1 MSQLQT
7 IQHPKLLQLLFG
19 KGQSQDF
26 VSYLAVVPFHL
37 VHFQKPVN
45 QLCVI
50 AVGDERHNKRE
61 NFKVKLK
68 HFPKSQSLIRSLH
81 KIDLNM
87 HHIFPVSNSTWTD
100 REYFSFSS
108 FCFYYYSLNK
118 ISLHMG
124 HNLLLQNLCSCN
136 RCQSISVNLLCVLLT
151 IFHSIDYFVDYER
164 ENFHQYLDHLNRFF
178 FLLLSK

>member
-1 MSQLQT
+1 MNTYNVCS
-7 IQHPKLLQLLFG
+7 IQIILNEL
-19 KGQSQDF
+19 
-26 VSYLAVVPFHL
+26 
-37 VHFQKPVN
+37 
-45 QLCVI
+45 
-50 AVGDERHNKRE
+50 
-61 NFKVKLK
+61 
-68 HFPKSQSLIRSLH
+68 RSLGRTYDNYDH
-81 KIDLNM
+81 TDKIDLNM

-178 FLLLSK
+178 FSSSE

>member
-1 MSQLQT
+1 
-7 IQHPKLLQLLFG
+7 
-19 KGQSQDF
+19 
-26 VSYLAVVPFHL
+26 
-37 VHFQKPVN
+37 
-45 QLCVI
+45 
-50 AVGDERHNKRE
+50 
-61 NFKVKLK
+61 
-68 HFPKSQSLIRSLH
+68 
-81 KIDLNM
+81 M

-178 FLLLSK
+178 FLLLSKWSISSWKCCHPVNQCRIDFIGLEKFFLIYNWGMVIVVMVNI